1 MPAEKQQS
9 KNGDAAGKPAANP
22 LLRAKPKIINVGLDG
37 FADELAQ
44 QGVAVVRVAWT
55 PPAGGDAKLAKLLAK
70 LGV

>member
-1 MPAEKQQS
+1 MSGPDTQAQGASAALQANRLLQQ
-9 KNGDAAGKPAANP
+9 
-22 LLRAKPKIINVGLDG
+22 KPKIINVGLDG

-55 PPAGGDAKLAKLLAK
+55 PPAGGDAKLARLLSK